1 MFYYINISNLFVI
14 EKKIIYRIVGDYKG
28 NYYFLRSL
36 YCFLVGKLIDLEYMG
51 IYFLNK

>member
-1 MFYYINISNLFVI
+1 MPYYINTSNLPVI

-28 NYYFLRSL
+28 NYHFSRSL
-36 YCFLVGKLIDLEYMG
+36 YRFPVGKPIDLEHMG